1 MKSLN
6 RRQVFAALPALAAVG
21 SSAVSAFAAQTA
33 SPEGA
38 TATPPAGAGTLGVA
52 RAISLEQMQEQ
63 KRPNG
68 EGWSIAHGTLA
79 TGETVNLRQSMQVA
93 GAPAVPLHVIHHTEF
108 ILVRE
113 GEIEFQHEVSGTT
126 VTERAVA
133 GGVLYI
139 PIGTKHAI
147 RNAGTG
153 PARYFIMSI
162 GGDAK

>member
-6 RRQVFAALPALAAVG
+6 RRQVCAALPVLAAVG
-21 SSAVSAFAAQTA
+21 NSAFAAQTV
-33 SPEGA
+33 SPESA
-38 TATPPAGAGTLGVA
+38 TANSQAGAGTMGVA

-79 TGETVNLRQSMQVA
+79 TGETVNLRQSMQVP
-93 GAPAVPLHVIHHTEF
+93 GAPAPPLHVIQHTEF
-108 ILVRE
+108 IMVRE
-113 GEIEFQHEVSGTT
+113 GEVEFQHEVSGKT
-126 VTERAVA
+126 VTERAIA

-139 PIGTKHAI
+139 PIGTRHAV
-147 RNAGTG
+147 RNAGSG